1 MKKRSCRTAQY
12 TKALLLAAALLA
24 VLSAGACRSA
34 RVTPD
39 GSMGPPWN
47 TGGLRAKAAPAAAG
61 GAAGPTAHAT
71 ESRQDSSWGG
81 KGFVKSAKSSEPA
94 APAAS
99 GSPSLPPEGATLSFD
114 ECVIMAAQ
122 QAPDLVD
129 SVIDLELA
137 EIKADTAYWKRFPS
151 IDARFRVTANL
162 TRQHEEYRDTTAR
175 LDFGIYG
182 FEPVASQFTYKAE
195 RLLQDV
201 ALSTHQKA
209 VEKRGEQIGVT
220 LLRLENLERVRDRQ
234 AARLALAKQLVAFQ
248 QANQGAAGDRLETAL
263 ARHQEKAAQAALE
276 KTDAAMASLY
286 LSLKLMLG
294 IDLDRQIK
302 ARGGSV
308 VEVLQSDKASAAL
321 AANEWAEVWN
331 RSLDARIGRATL
343 KLQDYNIML
352 AWAKYLPNVSMEV
365 VTANPDSDYASYS
378 SKDDVFVHLYFTL
391 PLFDW
396 GERSRGVDSARL
408 QKSQAAQ
415 RGKLGRLT
423 FAQQWKEE
431 WLNMKMARADLDFAR
446 ERLAVAK
453 LEAQKASLQHSSGEM
468 SFDALVNART
478 KVIDEEIAVEDAA
491 LQLRLKELAAW
502 MMCGSFRNR
511 FFEPRKSVEGL
522 SS

>member
-1 MKKRSCRTAQY
+1 MNNLSCRTAQY

-24 VLSAGACRSA
+24 VLFAGACRSG

-39 GSMGPPWN
+39 GSLGPPWN
-47 TGGLRAKAAPAAAG
+47 TAGLRAKAAPDAAG
-61 GAAGPTAHAT
+61 GTAPAVHAT
-71 ESRQDSSWGG
+71 ESKQDSSWGG
-81 KGFVKSAKSSEPA
+81 KGFVKSAESPEPV
-94 APAAS
+94 AP
-99 GSPSLPPEGATLSFD
+99 GSPALPPEGATLSFD

-122 QAPDLVD
+122 QAPDLVE

-137 EIKADTAYWKRFPS
+137 EIQADTAYWKRFPS
-151 IDARFRVTANL
+151 INARFHVTANL
-162 TRQHEEYRDTTAR
+162 TQQYEEYRDTTAR
-175 LDFGIYG
+175 LDFGVYG
-182 FEPVASQFTYKAE
+182 FEPVASHFTYRAQ
-195 RLLQDV
+195 RLMQDV

-209 VEKRGEQIGVT
+209 VEKRGEQIGVA
-220 LLRLENLERVRDRQ
+220 LLRLENLERVRERQ
-234 AARLALAKQLVAFQ
+234 AARLALTKQLVAFQ
-248 QANQGAAGDRLETAL
+248 QANQGAAGDRLETAS

-294 IDLDRQIK
+294 VDLDRQIK

-308 VEVLQSDKASAAL
+308 GEVLQSDKASAAL
-321 AANEWAEVWN
+321 ATNQWAEIWN
-331 RSLDARIGRATL
+331 ASLDARIARATL
-343 KLQDYNIML
+343 QLQDYNIML
-352 AWAKYLPNVSMEV
+352 AWSKYLPNVTMEV
-365 VTANPDSDYASYS
+365 VTANPDSSYASYS

-453 LEAQKASLQHSSGEM
+453 LEAQKASLQHASGEVP
-468 SFDALVNART
+468 FNALVSART
-478 KVIDEEIAVEDAA
+478 TVINEEIAVEDAA
-491 LQLRLKELAAW
+491 LQLRLKEFSAW
-502 MMCGSFRNR
+502 MMSGSFRNR
-511 FFEPRKSVEGL
+511 FFEPRKSVEDL

>member
-1 MKKRSCRTAQY
+1 MKNRSCRTAQY
-12 TKALLLAAALLA
+12 AKVFLLVAALLV
-24 VLSAGACRSA
+24 VLFAGACRSA
-34 RVTPD
+34 RVAPD

-47 TGGLRAKAAPAAAG
+47 TAGLRAKAAPAPAG
-61 GAAGPTAHAT
+61 EAGSAVHAT

-81 KGFVKSAKSSEPA
+81 KGFVKSTKPA
-94 APAAS
+94 ESPASPAP

-114 ECVIMAAQ
+114 ECVILAAQ

-137 EIKADTAYWKRFPS
+137 EIKADTAYWKRLPS
-151 IDARFRVTANL
+151 INARFHVTANL
-162 TRQHEEYRDTTAR
+162 TQQHEEYRDTVAR

-182 FEPVASQFTYKAE
+182 FEPVASQFTYRAE

-209 VEKRGEQIGVT
+209 VEKRGEQIGVA
-220 LLRLENLERVRDRQ
+220 LLHLENLERVRERQ
-234 AARLALAKQLVAFQ
+234 AARLALAKQQVAFQ
-248 QANQGAAGDRLETAL
+248 QANQGEAGDRLETAS

-294 IDLDRQIK
+294 VDLDRQIK

-308 VEVLQSDKASAAL
+308 GEVLQSDKASAAL
-321 AANEWAEVWN
+321 ATNQWAEIWN
-331 RSLDARIGRATL
+331 ASLDARIARATL

-352 AWAKYLPNVSMEV
+352 AWSKYLPSVSMEV
-365 VTANPDSDYASYS
+365 VTANPDSSYASYS

-408 QKSQAAQ
+408 QKSQTSQ
-415 RGKLGRLT
+415 KSKLVRLA

-453 LEAQKASLQHSSGEM
+453 LKAQKASLQHSSGEVP
-468 SFDALVNART
+468 FNALVSART
-478 KVIDEEIAVEDAA
+478 TVINEEIAVEDAA
-491 LQLRLKELAAW
+491 LQLRLKEFSAW
-502 MMCGSFRNR
+502 MMSGSFRNR
-511 FFEPRKSVEGL
+511 FFQPRKGVEDL